1 MENDFT
7 LLPEIFM
14 RKQAVVEVVE
24 CNDKTLRYGLMLSP
38 SDAKELVETRNEE
51 LSRYGRMEFG
61 GGMLKKLIEE
71 FCDSPYLS
79 QQEYLNT
86 LSELTETFYY
96 FKNES
101 LDLISDD
108 ELIAFMKYC
117 FNNRCNGSIELLQG
131 REMEQMTGNLRCGI
145 EDSINSVADYEEYL
159 EYYYEEG
166 CR

>member
-1 MENDFT
+1 MVNDFT
-7 LLPEIFM
+7 LLPEVFM
-14 RKQAVVEVVE
+14 RKQAVVEVIE
-24 CNDKTLRYGLMLSP
+24 CNDKTVRYGLMLS
-38 SDAKELVETRNEE
+38 SSEAKELVETRNEE

-108 ELIAFMKYC
+108 ELIKFMKDS

-131 REMEQMTGNLRCGI
+131 REMEQMAESLRYGN
-145 EDSINSVADYEEYL
+145 EDYTNSDVYYEEYL
-159 EYYYEEG
+159 EYYFEEG

>member
-1 MENDFT
+1 MENDFS
-7 LLPEIFM
+7 LLPEVFM

-108 ELIAFMKYC
+108 ELIACMKDC
-117 FNNRCNGSIELLQG
+117 FNNRCSGSIELLQG
-131 REMEQMTGNLRCGI
+131 REMEKMAGNLRRGGEEC
-145 EDSINSVADYEEYL
+145 SNSDTYYEEYM